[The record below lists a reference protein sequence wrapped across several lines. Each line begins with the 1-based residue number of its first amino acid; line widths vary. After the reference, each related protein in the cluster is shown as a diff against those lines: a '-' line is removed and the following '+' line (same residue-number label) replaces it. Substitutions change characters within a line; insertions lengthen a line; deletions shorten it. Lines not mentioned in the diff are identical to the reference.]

1 MRLERRAERTRGSSR
16 PAPGGEGKEKPSW
29 SVVWREAREVVWAR
43 RYRLALGFVMMA
55 IGRLA
60 GLVLPAS
67 SKYLIDE
74 VIGKSRGELLVP
86 LAAAAGLATLLQAS
100 TSFALSQLLG
110 VAAQR
115 AITDMRREVN
125 RHILRLP
132 ISYFDSVKSGELISR
147 VMSDAEGIRNLVG
160 TGLVQLVGG
169 ILTAVAALAVLFY
182 LNWQLTTLTLVM
194 LSLFGGVMAFA
205 FVKLRPLFRERG
217 ELNA

>member
-1 MRLERRAERTRGSSR
+1 M
-16 PAPGGEGKEKPSW
+16 
-29 SVVWREAREVVWAR
+29 
-43 RYRLALGFVMMA
+43 ALGR
-55 IGRLA
+55 IA

-74 VIGKSRGELLVP
+74 VIGKGRGELLVP

-100 TSFALSQLLG
+100 TSFGLSQLLG
-110 VAAQR
+110 VTAQR
-115 AITDMRREVN
+115 AITDMRRELN

-169 ILTAVAALAVLFY
+169 IITASIAPSSGSCTCSISSVASGLAVP
-182 LNWQLTTLTLVM
+182 N
-194 LSLFGGVMAFA
+194 
-205 FVKLRPLFRERG
+205 VKPRAR
-217 ELNA
+217 